1 MLGVIYIKN
10 LTDSFLLMHNYAT
23 HVYMYSV
30 HTLQNLKIKLIK
42 KNGVEVGNGEKRD
55 INTIHYIYLI
65 LIQDYAKGRGLCHL
79 HMKIKKYT
87 RTEFYYYPKIY
98 MKIIY

>member
-1 MLGVIYIKN
+1 
-10 LTDSFLLMHNYAT
+10 MHNYAT

-42 KNGVEVGNGEKRD
+42 KNGVEVGNGENRD

-65 LIQDYAKGRGLCHL
+65 LIQHYAKGRGLMSSTYENKEIL
-79 HMKIKKYT
+79 QELSFIT
-87 RTEFYYYPKIY
+87 TQIST
-98 MKIIY
+98 